1 MAMAKKRSLHVLI
14 DAEVYERLRYICFY
28 EQTTLAEVI
37 RHLLNDYLAQKM
49 AAAGEPKEE
58 IGRRRK
64 L

>member
-1 MAMAKKRSLHVLI
+1 MAKKRSLHVMI

-37 RHLLNDYLAQKM
+37 RQLLADYLAQKT
-49 AAAGEPKEE
+49 ATRGTEDEA
-58 IGRRRK
+58 RRRRR

>member
-1 MAMAKKRSLHVLI
+1 MAKKRSLHVMI

-37 RHLLNDYLAQKM
+37 RQLLADYLAQKT
-49 AAAGEPKEE
+49 ATTGTEDEA
-58 IGRRRK
+58 RRRRR

>member
-1 MAMAKKRSLHVLI
+1 MSKKRSLHVMI

-37 RHLLNDYLAQKM
+37 RQLLADYLAQKT
-49 AAAGEPKEE
+49 ADPGTGQNAIPRQ
-58 IGRRRK
+58 RR